1 VDVPVKQPYIIAET
15 ALNHEG
21 DFEFLKR
28 MVTDIASMKL
38 NAVKFHLL
46 LNVDSYMQKNH
57 PLKEKTKKWMFSK
70 EQWRQI
76 ITLSNQKGLDVIA
89 LCDDVE
95 SVVFLKEKAINVNSI
110 EIHASGLNDL
120 FLLKSLEGFKGR
132 VILGVGGSEIHEIH
146 SAIKQLGEIDIHEI
160 LLMYGFQSYPT
171 DYNQINLAKICLF
184 QRIFNL
190 PIGYADHTAFNDP
203 HNAFISV
210 LAASMGFNILEK
222 HYTPEFG
229 KERIDYHAAV
239 GMDTMKEIR
248 DLMAIALAVYGRE
261 TLDMSV
267 AEKNYGNVGPM
278 KKAIVARRN
287 IKAGESLKEED
298 MCFKRTAEESF
309 MTQLDIKKLINLQV
323 NKDLAEDEVIDF
335 SKVKYSFK
343 KMDAS
348 TFTNIREKK

>member
-1 VDVPVKQPYIIAET
+1 
-15 ALNHEG
+15 
-21 DFEFLKR
+21 
-28 MVTDIASMKL
+28 MVTDIAAMRL

-57 PLKEKTKKWMFSK
+57 PLKEKTKKWIFTK
-70 EQWRQI
+70 EQWKQI
-76 ITLSNQKGLDVIA
+76 IEYANQNGLDVIA

-95 SVVFLKEKAINVNSI
+95 SVRFLIDDSINVNSI
-110 EIHASGLNDL
+110 EIHASGLNDI
-120 FLLKSLEGFKGR
+120 FLLKALEGFKKR

-146 SAIKQLGEIDIHEI
+146 SAIKELHGIGINDI

-171 DYNQINLAKICLF
+171 DYKQINLAKMILF

-190 PIGYADHTAFNDP
+190 PIGYADHTAFDDP

-210 LAASMGFNILEK
+210 LAAAMGFNILEK

-239 GMDTMKEIR
+239 GMDVMKKIQ
-248 DLMAIALAVYGRE
+248 DLMTIALSVYGSE
-261 TLDMSV
+261 TLDMSI

-287 IKAGESLKEED
+287 IKAGEILKEED
-298 MCFKRTAEESF
+298 MWFKRTAEESF
-309 MTQLDIKKLINLQV
+309 MSQLDIKKLVNLQAS
-323 NKDLAEDEVIDF
+323 KDLAEDEVIDF
-335 SKVKYSFK
+335 SKVKYQFK
-343 KMDAS
+343 KVDAS
-348 TFTNIREKK
+348 SFINIREKK